1 MLLVLELWNFRNRGK
16 KSNILASRF
25 FRKIMYIYIYIYVT
39 FILLS
44 IFVSYKSIY
53 GSANIYE
60 QLLHTVIT
68 QIRYK
73 FLHTVPLQFLI
84 IDSQFWWV
92 NIIYCGILITYQKKK
107 KKMKLSKTQIL
118 LWKTKIT
125 ITPAMTEKH
134 I

>member
-25 FRKIMYIYIYIYVT
+25 FRKIMYVYIYVT

-107 KKMKLSKTQIL
+107 IKMKLSKTQIL

>member
-25 FRKIMYIYIYIYVT
+25 FRKMMYVYIYVT

-125 ITPAMTEKH
+125 ITPAMTEKY